1 MASNLQKNQILK
13 IKKKTQQH
21 RATISESESEVAQS
35 CSTLCNLVDYSPLG
49 SSVHGILQARI
60 LEWVAISFSRGSSWP
75 RIEPRSPT
83 LQADTLT
90 SEPPG
95 KPSNYFR
102 QETKS
107 TWQLNQVKKVEIK
120 HNIRTTAKTLMVY
133 EEETQEYIYLSF
145 PVTQSC
151 LFVTLWTVCGLPSF
165 SVHGIL

>member
-13 IKKKTQQH
+13 IKKKTQKH

-60 LEWVAISFSRGSSWP
+60 LEWVAISFSRGSSRP
-75 RIEPRSPT
+75 RIEPRSPA

-151 LFVTLWTVCGLPSF
+151 LFVTL
-165 SVHGIL
+165 